1 MRLGEGDGHARR
13 LGAMTTDLGLPPVL
27 DPESAKNVLLAAPR
41 GYCAGVDRAVI
52 TVEKALDLY
61 GAPVYVRK
69 QIVHNKHVVANLESR
84 GAIFVEELDEVP
96 EGQTV
101 VFSAHGV
108 SPAVHAAGR
117 RPRPQDHRRD
127 LPAGDQGPPRGQ
139 ALRQRRLRHPPH
151 RPRGPR
157 GGRGHR
163 RRGARPHPARAEP
176 RRRRRHRRTRPREG
190 RVALA
195 DHAERRR
202 DPRDRRRDPGE
213 VPAAARPAERRHLLR
228 HPEPP
233 ARGQG
238 DLAERRPGDRG
249 RLAQLLQLGAPGR
262 GRARGRRQGVVPRR
276 RPHRDRRGLARRRR
290 HRLGDLRRLGAG
302 GPGRGRARLP
312 RPSAATPTPAPST
325 RPRSR

>member
-1 MRLGEGDGHARR
+1 MS
-13 LGAMTTDLGLPPVL
+13 TDLGLPPVL

-96 EGQTV
+96 GGPDRRV
-101 VFSAHGV
+101 L
-108 SPAVHAAGR
+108 
-117 RPRPQDHRRD
+117 RPRRLAGGPRTGCRAQPQDHRRH
-127 LPAGDQGPPRGQ
+127 LPAGDQGPPRG
-139 ALRQRRLRHPPH
+139 APLRLRRLRHPAH

-163 RRGARPHPARAEP
+163 GRGARAHPAGAEP
-176 RRRRRHRRTRPREG
+176 RRRGRHRRTRSREG
-190 RVALA
+190 RLALA

-202 DPRDRRRDPGE
+202 DPRDGGGDPRE

-238 DLAERRPGDRG
+238 DLPARP
-249 RLAQLLQLGAPGR
+249 
-262 GRARGRRQGVVPRR
+262 
-276 RPHRDRRGLARRRR
+276 
-290 HRLGDLRRLGAG
+290 
-302 GPGRGRARLP
+302 
-312 RPSAATPTPAPST
+312 TW
-325 RPRSR
+325 